1 MIDADS
7 ILDPDALL
15 TVAKPFADDPLRTVA
30 TGGVIRAANGCTVIA
45 GRIVNIRVPR
55 QWLARIQIVEYLRSF
70 LLGRAG
76 WSRLQ
81 ALILIS
87 GAFGLFRRD
96 VLVEVDGLDTN
107 SIGEDFE
114 LVMRIHRHMRDS
126 RRDYHVEFVAEPI
139 SWTEVPTT
147 LRVLRSQRR
156 RWHRG
161 LYEVL
166 WKYRRMALNP
176 RYGRIGL
183 LALPWFW
190 AFELFAPVL
199 EFAGIV
205 FVPAGLLLHVI
216 DLGYAALF
224 LVLTYGYAIVV
235 TLAAM
240 AVEELSFHKYPRWRD
255 LGALVL
261 AAVVENLGYRQ
272 LTAWWRLE
280 GLWAGLRRGAHVWGT
295 MTRQGFDGE

>member
-1 MIDADS
+1 M
-7 ILDPDALL
+7 
-15 TVAKPFADDPLRTVA
+15 
-30 TGGVIRAANGCTVIA
+30 RAVS
-45 GRIVNIRVPR
+45 
-55 QWLARIQIVEYLRSF
+55 L
-70 LLGRAG
+70 
-76 WSRLQ
+76 
-81 ALILIS
+81 
-87 GAFGLFRRD
+87 
-96 VLVEVDGLDTN
+96 
-107 SIGEDFE
+107 
-114 LVMRIHRHMRDS
+114 
-126 RRDYHVEFVAEPI
+126 
-139 SWTEVPTT
+139 TEVPTT

-190 AFELFAPVL
+190 AFELFVPVL
-199 EFAGIV
+199 EFAGV
-205 FVPAGLLLHVI
+205 VLVLVPAGLLLRVI

-240 AVEELSFHKYPRWRD
+240 AFEELSFHKYPPWRD

-280 GLWAGLRRGAHVWGT
+280 GLWAGLRRATRVWGT
-295 MTRQGFDGE
+295 MTRRGFDGG